1 MPASADGFPFLLAA
15 GTAVIAVK
23 PLASAGSGSGHA
35 GAARGTNG
43 EPREERRTIHDP
55 WWGHLRIV
63 ASKSCVDLFQK
74 LKADDW
80 GNFNLHDGGRVVQAA
95 GSGVSAP
102 RNNCFGECGGAD
114 RRRQL
119 PPDVSDN
126 ESR

>member
-43 EPREERRTIHDP
+43 KPREERRTIHDP

-63 ASKSCVDLFQK
+63 AGKSCVDLFQK
-74 LKADDW
+74 LKADDR

-95 GSGVSAP
+95 SSGVSAP
-102 RNNCFGECGGAD
+102 IGPFASRVITASENTVERTDGESC
-114 RRRQL
+114 R
-119 PPDVSDN
+119 S
-126 ESR
+126 E